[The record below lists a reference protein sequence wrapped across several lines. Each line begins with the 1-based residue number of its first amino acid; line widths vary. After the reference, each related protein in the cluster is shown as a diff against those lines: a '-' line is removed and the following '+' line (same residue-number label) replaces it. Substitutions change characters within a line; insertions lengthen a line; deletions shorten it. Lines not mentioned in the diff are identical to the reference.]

1 MALVYLGLGT
11 NLGDK
16 ELNLNTAV
24 QRLSIDVGSVVRLSS
39 FIATDSWGY
48 ESENEF
54 LNAVL
59 LVDTILSPLGVLEK
73 TQSIERSMGRAAA
86 TTIRYQDRPIDIDI
100 LLYDNL
106 IFDSPELKIPHPL
119 MTKRNFV
126 LIPLAEIDP
135 GLIDPVTGK
144 RFSIL

>member
-24 QRLSIDVGSVVRLSS
+24 QRLSIEVGSIVMLSS

-54 LNAVL
+54 LNAVV

-73 TQSIERSMGRAAA
+73 TQSIERSMGRAAN
-86 TTIRYQDRPIDIDI
+86 TTIGYHDRPIDIDI

-106 IFDSPELKIPHPL
+106 ILDSPELKIPHPL
-119 MTKRNFV
+119 MTKRDFV
-126 LIPLAEIDP
+126 LIPLAEIAP

>member
-24 QRLSIDVGSVVRLSS
+24 QRLSIEVGSVVRLSS
-39 FIATDSWGY
+39 FITSDSWGY
-48 ESENEF
+48 DSENEF
-54 LNAVL
+54 LNAVV
-59 LVDTILSPLGVLEK
+59 LVDTILSPLSVLEK
-73 TQSIERSMGRAAA
+73 TQSIEQSMGRTA
-86 TTIRYQDRPIDIDI
+86 TTSTGYHDRPIDIDI
-100 LLYDNL
+100 LVYDNL
-106 IFDSPELKIPHPL
+106 ILDSQELKIPHPL

-126 LIPLAEIDP
+126 LIPLAEIAP

>member
-24 QRLSIDVGSVVRLSS
+24 QHLSIEVGSIVMLSS

-54 LNAVL
+54 LNAVV

-73 TQSIERSMGRAAA
+73 TQSIERSMGRTA
-86 TTIRYQDRPIDIDI
+86 TTATVYHDRPIDIDI

-106 IFDSPELKIPHPL
+106 ILDSPELKIPHPL
-119 MTKRNFV
+119 MTKRDFV
-126 LIPLAEIDP
+126 LIPLAEIAP